1 MAKLSFTEKVGLVKT
16 IAMEITLDPA
26 HRYRKLKDLLLLC
39 RDPSNIDVVLQA
51 VNNLCEVFIEIIPSY
66 RIREFNEDEKQGEN
80 ESKPSDKNDKKK
92 RPEKMSKEGAEI
104 RDQE

>member
-1 MAKLSFTEKVGLVKT
+1 VAKMSFTEKIGLVKS

-39 RDPSNIDVVLQA
+39 KDPVNIDVVLQSM
-51 VNNLCEVFIEIIPSY
+51 NNLCEVFLEIIPSY
-66 RIREFNEDEKQGEN
+66 RIREFNPEEEKKEGGDEK
-80 ESKPSDKNDKKK
+80 KPADKDKKK

-104 RDQE
+104 RD